1 MSRNQTASAAFASPV
16 SVEANR
22 AMMRRWIEEGWNGRN
37 VDLIDEIFAADV
49 FEHDPGGLTIDG
61 AAALKAHIRGFLS
74 ALPDIRITIEDLIAE
89 GDVVVCRFDSIA
101 THTGTLMNIPAT
113 GKSARVSGMLQFR
126 FGDGKIAEVW
136 AMYDLFG
143 MLRQIGV
150 IPDPH

>member
-1 MSRNQTASAAFASPV
+1 MSRNQTASAAFTNPT

-37 VDLIDEIFAADV
+37 VDLIDEIFATDV
-49 FEHDPGGLTIDG
+49 VEHDPGGMTING
-61 AAALKAHIRGFLS
+61 ADALKAHINGFLS
-74 ALPDIRITIEDLIAE
+74 ALPDIRIFIQDLVAE
-89 GDVVVCRFDSIA
+89 GDVVVCRFNSTA

-113 GKSARVSGMLQFR
+113 GKSANVSGMLEFR
-126 FGDGKIAEVW
+126 YAEGKIAEVW

-150 IPDPH
+150 IPDQS